1 MADILN
7 ISDLGSLEIIEIYD
21 YYDQPI
27 LFACKNAAGH
37 LYLVVAADEDEQHE
51 TWLYMEISVER
62 LNLIRSGAIDLH
74 DAFVY
79 PESDCLFQ
87 VRFPYDNSTSPQIE
101 SIEANQVPKDML
113 PTPGESLNLETEMP
127 PVLSDTEPMSK
138 NNQDLEPILL
148 DKGTITTQGY
158 LGIGSESTKVNLGFQ
173 SVLNYI
179 REHARSERQK
189 GDLFEQLMQKY
200 FTEDPDYKE
209 QFSEVYLWKQWAA
222 TRTEFDGRDIGI
234 DLVAQKHDGGF
245 CAIQCKCYAPDT
257 RISRDD
263 LNSFLAT
270 ASLPPFADNTRIL
283 VNTGGELGENA
294 LRTIEPLGD
303 KFRIIR
309 FRDLENSPF
318 EWPDLSIQAP
328 QQLTYKQ
335 RKFHLKDHQQEAFDD
350 VINGFKASDRGKL
363 IMACGTGKTFTA
375 LKIAEQIA
383 GTEGRVLYLV
393 PSISLLSQAMRE
405 WSEQRGVDHSYIGI
419 CSDTRAGDTTEDS
432 SIQELKIPVTTHPSE
447 ISRALHKPDTGKMT
461 VVFCTY
467 QSLPLIEEVQNSGAP
482 QFDIIFCDE
491 AHRTTGVDKPG
502 DKTSH
507 FVLVHDADRIRANKR
522 LYMTATPRLYTENA
536 RKKAADYN
544 VEVFSMDDED
554 KYGPQFHRLPFSKA
568 VELGEL
574 SDYKVA
580 IFGISEHEVNEK
592 LAGNTGKYGSEININ
607 DATRI
612 IGCWRALQNPEN
624 KEKDDETLRPLKRV
638 IAFTNRIDES
648 KALKTYWNQIIEDAL
663 EKLPEDEQPT
673 NFLCET
679 EHVDGTVHA
688 LNRKTRLDWLKN
700 ENYDDSED
708 DSDGKDVCRILSN
721 ARCLSE
727 GIDVPALDAV
737 IFYKPRKSHI
747 DVVQAVGRVMRKA
760 PGKQFGYVILPV
772 AIPDDK
778 DPAAALNDNERFS
791 NVWSVLNALR
801 SHDDRFDGQINSID
815 LNKKLPDSIV
825 IGGGGD
831 GDPDWVGEQLTL
843 MPIEI
848 PVDAILSKIVEKCG
862 DKRYWENWAKD
873 VAEIFERL
881 VDRIQNLLD
890 NSENAILR
898 KRFESF
904 HDELKKTINTSITR
918 ENAIDMMAQHIL
930 TSPVFDALFV
940 DYDFSSGNPVA
951 NALDNLQKDFAE
963 FGLESETRDLQGF
976 YDSVRSRVSG
986 VKSSH
991 GRQEV
996 LSDLYEQFF
1005 KKALKKEAE
1014 RLGIAYTPIPLVD
1027 FVLHSVNDVLLEEFG
1042 KTISDEG
1049 VHVLDPFTGTG
1060 TFIVQLLQSG
1070 LIQPDDL
1077 GRKYRKELHAN
1088 EILLLAYYIASVN
1101 IEEAF
1106 RGQHGRDSS
1115 YEPFN
1120 GIVLTDTFNLNK
1132 SENPTL
1138 FPKERMVENNERA
1151 ERQQELDIEVIIGN
1165 PPWSAWQKSSAD
1177 DNQNVEYLELEERVS
1192 ETYAARTT
1200 ATLKNSLYDTYK
1212 MAIRWASDRI
1222 VERGIVAFVTPASW
1236 IDGNVDAGIRACLTD
1251 EFNSIYVLNLLG
1263 DARIYGEEGRYQGE
1277 GVFGSATQ
1285 SPVAIT
1291 VLVKNPDATHDSCH
1305 VHYQDIGGTLK
1316 RNEKL
1321 KVLREVVSIRGLNDW
1336 RIITPNKHYDWVDQR
1351 SDAFTEFY
1359 PLGTKE
1365 TKAGKADNAIFKLFS
1380 NGYKTSRDKYIYNFS
1395 NDACAENAQRM
1406 IKDYLAAI
1414 AELEANHELKVKEVA
1429 RRYTANI
1436 QWDRELENNL
1446 KRGKTTEFDV
1456 QYIRKAAYRPFVK
1469 TNCYADYTFANCK
1482 YLQDLIFPDSCSENI
1497 VICVPGTGSKIPFST
1512 LITNTMPDLELIN
1525 KGQGFPRYR
1534 YPKSVSTNRV
1544 LVGNDLERI
1553 DNISDTA
1560 LSTFRDHYDDNTITK
1575 DDIFNYVYGI
1585 LHAPSYKEQFAN
1597 DLSKMLPRL
1606 PYAPDFR
1613 AFAEAGKS
1621 LTDLHLN
1628 YETCERFPNLKVEPR
1643 KQDLFYKE
1651 KPEYF
1656 LLGTRAMR
1664 FADKNKKDTL
1674 IINEHVQLSGI
1685 PKEAHEYVVNGRTPL
1700 EWFINRYKIT
1710 LPEKNKGILNDANAW
1725 FKNPR
1730 DLITA
1735 IERIIYVSVESTKI
1749 IENLPSEITDD
1760 SNG

>member
-1 MADILN
+1 
-7 ISDLGSLEIIEIYD
+7 
-21 YYDQPI
+21 
-27 LFACKNAAGH
+27 
-37 LYLVVAADEDEQHE
+37 
-51 TWLYMEISVER
+51 
-62 LNLIRSGAIDLH
+62 
-74 DAFVY
+74 
-79 PESDCLFQ
+79 
-87 VRFPYDNSTSPQIE
+87 
-101 SIEANQVPKDML
+101 
-113 PTPGESLNLETEMP
+113 
-127 PVLSDTEPMSK
+127 MS
-138 NNQDLEPILL
+138 E
-148 DKGTITTQGY
+148 TTQGY
-158 LGIGSESTKVNLGFQ
+158 LGIDSESTKVNLGFQ

-179 REHARSERQK
+179 RENARSERQK
-189 GDLFEQLMQKY
+189 GDYFERLMQKY

-209 QFSEVYLWKQWAA
+209 QFSEVYLWKEWAEL
-222 TRTEFDGRDIGI
+222 RTEFDGTDIGV
-234 DLVAQKHDGGF
+234 DLVAKKHDSTY
-245 CAIQCKCYAPDT
+245 CAIQCKCYAEDT
-257 RISRDD
+257 RVSKPHIDSFIS
-263 LNSFLAT
+263 
-270 ASLPPFADNTRIL
+270 ASASETFTSRIL

-309 FRDLENSPF
+309 FRDLEDSHF
-318 EWPDLSIQAP
+318 EWPDLSIQQP
-328 QQLTYKQ
+328 EQLTYKQ

-350 VINGFKASDRGKL
+350 VINGFKDHDRGKL

-375 LKIAEQIA
+375 LKIAEHIA

-405 WSEQRGVDHSYIGI
+405 WSEQRGVPHSYIGI

-432 SIQELKIPVTTHPSE
+432 SIQELKIPVTTDPSE
-447 ISRALHKPDTGKMT
+447 ISRALHKSDTSKMT

-467 QSLPLIEEVQNSGAP
+467 QSLRIIEESQNSGAP

-544 VEVFSMDDED
+544 AEVFSMDDEE
-554 KYGPQFHRLPFSKA
+554 KYGPEFHRLPFSKA

-580 IFGISEHEVNEK
+580 IFGISEHEVNAK

-663 EKLPEDEQPT
+663 EKLPEEEQPT

-700 ENYDDSED
+700 ENYDDSQD
-708 DSDGKDVCRILSN
+708 DSNGKDVCRILSN

-801 SHDDRFDGQINSID
+801 SHDDRFDGQINSIEY
-815 LNKKLPDSIV
+815 NKKLPGSIV
-825 IGGGGD
+825 IGGSGG
-831 GDPDWVGEQLTL
+831 GDPDWNPEQLSL
-843 MPIEI
+843 LPIEI
-848 PVDAILSKIVEKCG
+848 PVKAILSKIVEKCG

-873 VAEIFERL
+873 VADIFDRL
-881 VDRIQNLLD
+881 VERIENLLD
-890 NSENAILR
+890 DPENAALSEW
-898 KRFESF
+898 FGSF
-904 HDELKKTINTSITR
+904 HDDLKQTINTSITR

-930 TSPVFDALFV
+930 TSPVFDALFE

-951 NALDNLQKDFAE
+951 IALDNLQKDFAE

-976 YDSVRSRVSG
+976 YDSVRSRASG
-986 VKSSH
+986 IKSSK

-1027 FVLHSVNDVLLEEFG
+1027 FVLHSVNDVLQEEFG

-1070 LIQPDDL
+1070 LIRPEDL
-1077 GRKYRKELHAN
+1077 ERKYRKELHAN

-1106 RGQHGRDSS
+1106 RGQRGEDKG
-1115 YEPFN
+1115 YEPFE
-1120 GIVLTDTFNLNK
+1120 GIVLTDTLNLN
-1132 SENPTL
+1132 N
-1138 FPKERMVENNERA
+1138 KEEAQQEFDLPEWLPDNNERA
-1151 ERQQELDIEVIIGN
+1151 EHQQELPIEVIIGN
-1165 PPWSAWQKSSAD
+1165 PPWSAGQKSSAD
-1177 DNQNVEYLELEERVS
+1177 DNPNVKYPELEQRIT
-1192 ETYAARTT
+1192 ETYAEYSPVTNKRH
-1200 ATLKNSLYDTYK
+1200 LYDTYK
-1212 MAIRWASDRI
+1212 MAIRWATDRLKDQTQ
-1222 VERGIVAFVTPASW
+1222 GIVAFVTPASW
-1236 IDGNVDAGIRACLTD
+1236 IDGNVEAGIRASLPE
-1251 EFNSIYVLNLLG
+1251 EFNAIYVLNMLG
-1263 DARIYGEEGRYQGE
+1263 DARIHDTEGKYHQGE
-1277 GVFGSATQ
+1277 GVFGNATQ

-1291 VLVKNPDATHDSCH
+1291 LLVKSLTNKTDKGSCNI
-1305 VHYQDIGGTLK
+1305 YYCDIGSNL
-1316 RNEKL
+1316 RRQEKL
-1321 KVLREVVSIRGLNDW
+1321 QKLNKATSISGFSDW
-1336 RIITPNKHYDWVDQR
+1336 QTITPNTHYDWIDQR
-1351 SDAFTEFY
+1351 NDAFTEFY

-1365 TKAGKADNAIFKLFS
+1365 AKAGKADNAIFKLYS
-1380 NGYKTSRDKYIYNFS
+1380 LGLATGRDPYVYNFS
-1395 NDACAENAQRM
+1395 HYACTENARLMTEDYFAALSEFEAMFKATPELLSNKNALKSVVEEITQQHNSN
-1406 IKDYLAAI
+1406 IKW
-1414 AELEANHELKVKEVA
+1414 NRELK
-1429 RRYTANI
+1429 
-1436 QWDRELENNL
+1436 NNL
-1446 KRGKTTEFDV
+1446 QRKKKTQFNED
-1456 QYIRKAAYRPFVK
+1456 YIRKAAYRPFIA
-1469 TNCYADYTFANCK
+1469 TNCYADYTFSQMK
-1482 YLQDLIFPDSCSENI
+1482 YQVDRIFPNALSENR
-1497 VICVPGTGSKIPFST
+1497 VICIPSKGGNTPFAPLMT
-1512 LITNTMPDLELIN
+1512 DILPDLHFTEAS
-1525 KGQGFPRYR
+1525 QCFPRWR
-1534 YPKSVSTNRV
+1534 YLKPVDVSGG
-1544 LVGNDLERI
+1544 VGTIKTL
-1553 DNISDTA
+1553 NISGGGQIA
-1560 LSTFRDHYDDNTITK
+1560 LIIFRTPRSVPSGTITK
-1575 DDIFNYVYGI
+1575 MMPSPKMTSLITFMAFYMPRVIESSLRTIYPRCYRTSRLHPTFTPSPGQGQSLLNSISITKHANGIQDLQLNLSNRPYFGRKNLNIFC
-1585 LHAPSYKEQFAN
+1585 L
-1597 DLSKMLPRL
+1597 
-1606 PYAPDFR
+1606 
-1613 AFAEAGKS
+1613 
-1621 LTDLHLN
+1621 
-1628 YETCERFPNLKVEPR
+1628 ERGRCGLLIKRR
-1643 KQDLFYKE
+1643 KQHSLSINTSKYPVYLQKHIAMLSTVE
-1651 KPEYF
+1651 RHWNG
-1656 LLGTRAMR
+1656 LLTATKSKQTRTAVSPTILT
-1664 FADKNKKDTL
+1664 AG
-1674 IINEHVQLSGI
+1674 S
-1685 PKEAHEYVVNGRTPL
+1685 RTPA
-1700 EWFINRYKIT
+1700 T
-1710 LPEKNKGILNDANAW
+1710 SSQP
-1725 FKNPR
+1725 
-1730 DLITA
+1730 
-1735 IERIIYVSVESTKI
+1735 
-1749 IENLPSEITDD
+1749 
-1760 SNG
+1760 